1 MSREGYGY
9 TVHDSTE
16 PSLLADAISSEISCT
31 GHKEDYYVILQ
42 YNQTEQLK
50 KTEYTDEPA
59 NSGLKSLPELPSL
72 PDDENLSTPD
82 VSDDGKYCHS

>member
-1 MSREGYGY
+1 M
-9 TVHDSTE
+9 
-16 PSLLADAISSEISCT
+16 ISSLTCLINSIKHEHSC
-31 GHKEDYYVILQ
+31 KILYVLQ

-50 KTEYTDEPA
+50 KAEYSGEPA

-82 VSDDGKYCHS
+82 DSDDGKYCHS